1 MRSGEIIGWVGKHR
15 IYRKCNEWGNCVSE
29 GDFNYNNLS
38 TIYIHC
44 IGLCTFDI
52 NERKVRRTTKVSA
65 KESKDEIKYLV
76 AV

>member
-1 MRSGEIIGWVGKHR
+1 M
-15 IYRKCNEWGNCVSE
+15 GNCVSE

-44 IGLCTFDI
+44 IGLYTFDI
-52 NERKVRRTTKVSA
+52 NERIVWRTKWTSA